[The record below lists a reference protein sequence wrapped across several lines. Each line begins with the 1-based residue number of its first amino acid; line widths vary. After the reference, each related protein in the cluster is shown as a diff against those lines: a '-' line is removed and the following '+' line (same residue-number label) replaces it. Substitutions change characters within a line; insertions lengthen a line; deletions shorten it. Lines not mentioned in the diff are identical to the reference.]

1 MSWEEGAFSGKR
13 VMLFIGVLKE
23 LVTSPPEEKEPAA
36 CVRKSKFS
44 VDPGPFPSGSVQLCR
59 LSFPFF
65 PCSSVL
71 PKLAGHKT
79 NLRHLARPLGILIQ
93 KVRVVA
99 LGWGW
104 REPPR
109 NLH

>member
-1 MSWEEGAFSGKR
+1 
-13 VMLFIGVLKE
+13 MLFIRGLKE

-44 VDPGPFPSGSVQLCR
+44 VDPGPFPSASVQLSR

-109 NLH
+109 NLHRTSGGL